1 MLKELKI
8 ENLAIIEKVDLEFKN
23 GLIVLTGETGAGK
36 SIILSGI
43 NLLIGEK
50 ASADMVRD
58 GEEYL
63 LAQGVFAVN
72 EEQEAELKELGIEAE
87 DNEVIVRRHIDKNGK
102 GKAFVNNI
110 RVPMSSL
117 KEIMGT
123 LVDIVGQHSHQ
134 MLLNKSN
141 HLRLLDRFLGDD
153 GIAIKKQLEVI
164 YNEYSSLER
173 RIQDVEKN
181 KRETL
186 EKKEFYEFQL
196 QEIDKVNLKDGE
208 DEKLEEEYKKLFHG
222 YAVDGFVLLGEGV
235 WMELLARDEIL
246 QDTKLI
252 CPGFDIKG
260 MYGGKAPERRC
271 LGEYHGGFQNTMRR
285 FLKGDEDQIPGF
297 LYYNKENTATHGVI
311 HYMANHDGFTLAD
324 LVSYDYRHNEENGEE
339 NRDGCTNN
347 YSWNCGIEGETRK
360 IKVQKLRERQMKNA
374 ILLLMLSQGTP
385 LLYGGDELGNSQNGN
400 NNPYCQDNEIGWV
413 DWSRS
418 RKFSGFTR
426 FVQDVIRFR
435 REHPILHMR
444 RELRVTDY
452 RSLGWPELSYHSERA
467 WFSNTESSSRQ
478 AGILYCG
485 AYVQDEEKPG
495 DDFIYVMY
503 NMHWNDYTFA
513 LPDLPEKSN
522 WYLAVDSGKKA
533 EEAVSPKGAEEKI
546 EERKFLTVKGRTIVV
561 LIGK

>member
-153 GIAIKKQLEVI
+153 GIVIKKQLEVI

-208 DEKLEEEYKKLFHG
+208 DEKLEEEYKKLFHAG
-222 YAVDGFVLLGEGV
+222 KIKEKLSLTENILKDGEKNALNIIYNSRKNLETISKYGKEFQENLERLERVYYDLQDCVDSIRDLNDDIEADDMRLEKVISRLDAINRLKSKYGDDISTILQYREKIDEKLQLLDENSFQVKKLEKDRDEAKTKYYTLAKKLSDIRKLKAKIIEENLQDELKGLNMGDANFKIEFEESTSMTLSGIDQVEFMISTNVGQGLKPLWKVASGGEVSRIMLAIKVIFSKVDNIPILIFDEIDTGVGGETVRKIANKLQEIGETTQVMSITHSPAIAAKATQQFYIEKKLLDNKTITQVKELDEGERVKEIARMLAGKNISEAVIEHAKELLGD
-235 WMELLARDEIL
+235 A
-246 QDTKLI
+246 
-252 CPGFDIKG
+252 
-260 MYGGKAPERRC
+260 
-271 LGEYHGGFQNTMRR
+271 
-285 FLKGDEDQIPGF
+285 
-297 LYYNKENTATHGVI
+297 
-311 HYMANHDGFTLAD
+311 
-324 LVSYDYRHNEENGEE
+324 
-339 NRDGCTNN
+339 
-347 YSWNCGIEGETRK
+347 
-360 IKVQKLRERQMKNA
+360 
-374 ILLLMLSQGTP
+374 
-385 LLYGGDELGNSQNGN
+385 
-400 NNPYCQDNEIGWV
+400 
-413 DWSRS
+413 
-418 RKFSGFTR
+418 
-426 FVQDVIRFR
+426 
-435 REHPILHMR
+435 
-444 RELRVTDY
+444 
-452 RSLGWPELSYHSERA
+452 
-467 WFSNTESSSRQ
+467 
-478 AGILYCG
+478 
-485 AYVQDEEKPG
+485 
-495 DDFIYVMY
+495 
-503 NMHWNDYTFA
+503 
-513 LPDLPEKSN
+513 
-522 WYLAVDSGKKA
+522 
-533 EEAVSPKGAEEKI
+533 
-546 EERKFLTVKGRTIVV
+546 
-561 LIGK
+561 

>member
-208 DEKLEEEYKKLFHG
+208 DEKLEEEYKKLFHAG
-222 YAVDGFVLLGEGV
+222 KIKEKLSLTENILKDGEKNALNIIYNSRKNLETISKYGKEFQENLERLERVYYDLQDCVDSIRDLNDDIEADDMRLEKVISRLDAINRLKSKYGDDINTILQYREKIDEKLQLLDENSFQVKKLEKDRDEAKTKYYTLAKKLSDIRKLKAKIIEENLQDELKGLNMGDANFKIEFEESTSMTLSGIDQVEFMISTNVGQGLKPLWKVASGGEVSRIMLAIKVIFSKVDNIPILIFDEIDTGVGGETVRKIANKLQEIGETTQVMSITHSPAIAAKATQQFYIEKKLLDNKTITQVKELDEGERVKEIARMLAGKNISEAVIEHAKELLGD
-235 WMELLARDEIL
+235 A
-246 QDTKLI
+246 
-252 CPGFDIKG
+252 
-260 MYGGKAPERRC
+260 
-271 LGEYHGGFQNTMRR
+271 
-285 FLKGDEDQIPGF
+285 
-297 LYYNKENTATHGVI
+297 
-311 HYMANHDGFTLAD
+311 
-324 LVSYDYRHNEENGEE
+324 
-339 NRDGCTNN
+339 
-347 YSWNCGIEGETRK
+347 
-360 IKVQKLRERQMKNA
+360 
-374 ILLLMLSQGTP
+374 
-385 LLYGGDELGNSQNGN
+385 
-400 NNPYCQDNEIGWV
+400 
-413 DWSRS
+413 
-418 RKFSGFTR
+418 
-426 FVQDVIRFR
+426 
-435 REHPILHMR
+435 
-444 RELRVTDY
+444 
-452 RSLGWPELSYHSERA
+452 
-467 WFSNTESSSRQ
+467 
-478 AGILYCG
+478 
-485 AYVQDEEKPG
+485 
-495 DDFIYVMY
+495 
-503 NMHWNDYTFA
+503 
-513 LPDLPEKSN
+513 
-522 WYLAVDSGKKA
+522 
-533 EEAVSPKGAEEKI
+533 
-546 EERKFLTVKGRTIVV
+546 
-561 LIGK
+561 

>member
-8 ENLAIIEKVDLEFKN
+8 ENLAIIEKVDLEFKK

-72 EEQEAELKELGIEAE
+72 EEQEAELRELGIEAE

-153 GIAIKKQLEVI
+153 GIAIKKQLEII

-208 DEKLEEEYKKLFHG
+208 DEKLEEEYKKLFHAG
-222 YAVDGFVLLGEGV
+222 KIKEKLSLTENILKDGEKNALNIIYNSRKNLETISKYGKEFQENLERLERVYYDLQDCVDSIRDLNDDIEADDLRLEKVISRLDTINRLKSKYGEDIATILQYREKIDEKLQLLDENSFQVKKLEKDRDEAKTKYYTLAKKLSDIRKLKAKIIEENLQDELKGLNMGDANFKIEFEESTSMTLSGIDQVEFMISTNVGQGLKPLWKVASGGEVSRIMLAIKVIFSKVDNIPILIFDEIDTGVGGETVRKIANKLQEIGETTQVMSITHSPAIAAKATQQFYIEKNLIDNKTITQVKELDKDERIKEIARMLAGKNISEAVIEHAKELLGD
-235 WMELLARDEIL
+235 A
-246 QDTKLI
+246 
-252 CPGFDIKG
+252 
-260 MYGGKAPERRC
+260 
-271 LGEYHGGFQNTMRR
+271 
-285 FLKGDEDQIPGF
+285 
-297 LYYNKENTATHGVI
+297 
-311 HYMANHDGFTLAD
+311 
-324 LVSYDYRHNEENGEE
+324 
-339 NRDGCTNN
+339 
-347 YSWNCGIEGETRK
+347 
-360 IKVQKLRERQMKNA
+360 
-374 ILLLMLSQGTP
+374 
-385 LLYGGDELGNSQNGN
+385 
-400 NNPYCQDNEIGWV
+400 
-413 DWSRS
+413 
-418 RKFSGFTR
+418 
-426 FVQDVIRFR
+426 
-435 REHPILHMR
+435 
-444 RELRVTDY
+444 
-452 RSLGWPELSYHSERA
+452 
-467 WFSNTESSSRQ
+467 
-478 AGILYCG
+478 
-485 AYVQDEEKPG
+485 
-495 DDFIYVMY
+495 
-503 NMHWNDYTFA
+503 
-513 LPDLPEKSN
+513 
-522 WYLAVDSGKKA
+522 
-533 EEAVSPKGAEEKI
+533 
-546 EERKFLTVKGRTIVV
+546 
-561 LIGK
+561 

>member
-153 GIAIKKQLEVI
+153 GITIKKQLEVI

-208 DEKLEEEYKKLFHG
+208 DEKLEEEYKKLFHAG
-222 YAVDGFVLLGEGV
+222 KIKEKLSLTENILKDGEKNALNIIYNSRKNLETISKYGKEFQENLERLERVYYDLQDCVDSIRDLNDDIEADDMRLEKVISRLDAINRLKSKYGDDITTILQYREKIDEKLQLLDENSFQV
-235 WMELLARDEIL
+235 KKLEKDRDEAKTKYYALAKKLSDIRKLKAKIIEENL
-246 QDTKLI
+246 QD
-252 CPGFDIKG
+252 
-260 MYGGKAPERRC
+260 E
-271 LGEYHGGFQNTMRR
+271 
-285 FLKGDEDQIPGF
+285 LKGLNMGD
-297 LYYNKENTATHGVI
+297 
-311 HYMANHDGFTLAD
+311 ANFK
-324 LVSYDYRHNEENGEE
+324 
-339 NRDGCTNN
+339 
-347 YSWNCGIEGETRK
+347 IEFE
-360 IKVQKLRERQMKNA
+360 
-374 ILLLMLSQGTP
+374 
-385 LLYGGDELGNSQNGN
+385 
-400 NNPYCQDNEIGWV
+400 
-413 DWSRS
+413 
-418 RKFSGFTR
+418 
-426 FVQDVIRFR
+426 
-435 REHPILHMR
+435 
-444 RELRVTDY
+444 
-452 RSLGWPELSYHSERA
+452 
-467 WFSNTESSSRQ
+467 ESSSMTLSGIDQVEFMISTNVGQGLKPLWKVASGGEVSRIMLAIKVIFSKVDNIPILIFDEIDTGVGGETVRKIANKLQ
-478 AGILYCG
+478 EIGETTQVMSITHSPAIAAKATQQFYIEKKLLDNKTITHVKELDEDERVKEIARMLAGKNI
-485 AYVQDEEKPG
+485 
-495 DDFIYVMY
+495 
-503 NMHWNDYTFA
+503 
-513 LPDLPEKSN
+513 S
-522 WYLAVDSGKKA
+522 
-533 EEAVSPKGAEEKI
+533 EAVI
-546 EERKFLTVKGRTIVV
+546 EHAKELLGDA
-561 LIGK
+561 

>member
-153 GIAIKKQLEVI
+153 GITIKKQLEVI

-208 DEKLEEEYKKLFHG
+208 DEKLEEEYKKLFHAG
-222 YAVDGFVLLGEGV
+222 KIKEKLSLTENILKDGEKNALNIIYNSRKNLETISKYGKEFQENLERLERVYYDLQDCVDSIRDLNDDIEADDMRLEKVISRLDAINRLKSKYGDDINTILQYREKIDEKLQLLDENSFQVKKLEKDRDEAKTKYYTLAKKLSDIRKLKAKIIEENLQDELKGLNMGDANFKIEFEESTSMTLSGIDQVEFMISTNVGQGLKPLWKVASGGEVSRIMLAIKVIFSKVDNIPILIFDEIDTGVGGETVRKIANKLQEIGETTQVMSITHSPAIAAKATQQFYIEKKLLDNKTITQVKELDEDERVKEIARMLAGKNISEAVIEHAKELLGD
-235 WMELLARDEIL
+235 A
-246 QDTKLI
+246 
-252 CPGFDIKG
+252 
-260 MYGGKAPERRC
+260 
-271 LGEYHGGFQNTMRR
+271 
-285 FLKGDEDQIPGF
+285 
-297 LYYNKENTATHGVI
+297 
-311 HYMANHDGFTLAD
+311 
-324 LVSYDYRHNEENGEE
+324 
-339 NRDGCTNN
+339 
-347 YSWNCGIEGETRK
+347 
-360 IKVQKLRERQMKNA
+360 
-374 ILLLMLSQGTP
+374 
-385 LLYGGDELGNSQNGN
+385 
-400 NNPYCQDNEIGWV
+400 
-413 DWSRS
+413 
-418 RKFSGFTR
+418 
-426 FVQDVIRFR
+426 
-435 REHPILHMR
+435 
-444 RELRVTDY
+444 
-452 RSLGWPELSYHSERA
+452 
-467 WFSNTESSSRQ
+467 
-478 AGILYCG
+478 
-485 AYVQDEEKPG
+485 
-495 DDFIYVMY
+495 
-503 NMHWNDYTFA
+503 
-513 LPDLPEKSN
+513 
-522 WYLAVDSGKKA
+522 
-533 EEAVSPKGAEEKI
+533 
-546 EERKFLTVKGRTIVV
+546 
-561 LIGK
+561 

>member
-208 DEKLEEEYKKLFHG
+208 DEKLEEEYKKLFHAG
-222 YAVDGFVLLGEGV
+222 KIKEKLSLTENILKDGEKNALNIIYNSRKNLETISKYGKEFQENLERLERVYYDLQDCVDSIRDLNDDIEADDMRLEKVISRLDAINRLKSKYGDDISTILQYREKIDEKLQLLDENSFQV
-235 WMELLARDEIL
+235 KKLEKDRDEAK
-246 QDTKLI
+246 TK
-252 CPGFDIKG
+252 
-260 MYGGKAPERRC
+260 
-271 LGEYHGGFQNTMRR
+271 
-285 FLKGDEDQIPGF
+285 
-297 LYYNKENTATHGVI
+297 YY
-311 HYMANHDGFTLAD
+311 TLAKKLSD
-324 LVSYDYRHNEENGEE
+324 
-339 NRDGCTNN
+339 
-347 YSWNCGIEGETRK
+347 IRK
-360 IKVQKLRERQMKNA
+360 IKAKIIEENLQ
-374 ILLLMLSQGTP
+374 
-385 LLYGGDELGNSQNGN
+385 DELKGLNMGDANFKIEFEESTSMTLSGIDQVEFMISTNVGQGLK
-400 NNPYCQDNEIGWV
+400 PLWKVASGGEVSRIMLAIKVIFSKVDNIPILIFDEIDTGVGGETVRKIANKLQEIGETTQV
-413 DWSRS
+413 MSITHSPAIAAKATQQFYIEKKLLDN
-418 RKFSGFTR
+418 KTITQ
-426 FVQDVIRFR
+426 VK
-435 REHPILHMR
+435 
-444 RELRVTDY
+444 ELDEDERVKEIA
-452 RSLGWPELSYHSERA
+452 RML
-467 WFSNTESSSRQ
+467 
-478 AGILYCG
+478 AGKNI
-485 AYVQDEEKPG
+485 
-495 DDFIYVMY
+495 
-503 NMHWNDYTFA
+503 
-513 LPDLPEKSN
+513 S
-522 WYLAVDSGKKA
+522 
-533 EEAVSPKGAEEKI
+533 EAVI
-546 EERKFLTVKGRTIVV
+546 EHAKELLGDA
-561 LIGK
+561 

>member
-153 GIAIKKQLEVI
+153 GITIKKQLEVI

-208 DEKLEEEYKKLFHG
+208 DEKLEEEYKKLFHAG
-222 YAVDGFVLLGEGV
+222 KIKEKLSLTENILKDGEKNALNIIYNSRKNLETISKYGKEFQENLERLERVYYDLQDCVDSIRDLNDDIEADDMRLEKVISRLDAINRLKSKYGDDINTILQYREKIDEKLQLLDENSFQVKKLEKDRDEAKTKYYTLAKKLSDIRKLKAKIIEENLQDELKGLNMGDANFKIEFEESTSMTLSGIDQVEFMISTNVGQGLKPLWKVASGGEVSRIMLAIKVIFSKVDNIPILIFDEIDTGVGGETVRKIANKLQEIGETTQVMSITHSPAIAAKATQQFYIEKKLLGNKTITQVKELDEDERVKEIARMLAGKNISEAV
-235 WMELLARDEIL
+235 IEHAKELL
-246 QDTKLI
+246 
-252 CPGFDIKG
+252 
-260 MYGGKAPERRC
+260 
-271 LGEYHGGFQNTMRR
+271 
-285 FLKGDEDQIPGF
+285 GD
-297 LYYNKENTATHGVI
+297 A
-311 HYMANHDGFTLAD
+311 
-324 LVSYDYRHNEENGEE
+324 
-339 NRDGCTNN
+339 
-347 YSWNCGIEGETRK
+347 
-360 IKVQKLRERQMKNA
+360 
-374 ILLLMLSQGTP
+374 
-385 LLYGGDELGNSQNGN
+385 
-400 NNPYCQDNEIGWV
+400 
-413 DWSRS
+413 
-418 RKFSGFTR
+418 
-426 FVQDVIRFR
+426 
-435 REHPILHMR
+435 
-444 RELRVTDY
+444 
-452 RSLGWPELSYHSERA
+452 
-467 WFSNTESSSRQ
+467 
-478 AGILYCG
+478 
-485 AYVQDEEKPG
+485 
-495 DDFIYVMY
+495 
-503 NMHWNDYTFA
+503 
-513 LPDLPEKSN
+513 
-522 WYLAVDSGKKA
+522 
-533 EEAVSPKGAEEKI
+533 
-546 EERKFLTVKGRTIVV
+546 
-561 LIGK
+561 

>member
-72 EEQEAELKELGIEAE
+72 EEQETELKELGIEAE

-208 DEKLEEEYKKLFHG
+208 DEKLEEEYKKLFHAG
-222 YAVDGFVLLGEGV
+222 KIKEKLSLTENILKDGEKNALNIIYNSRKNLETISKYGKEFQENLERLERVYYDLQDCVDSIRDLNDDIEADDMRLEKVISRLDAINRLKSKYGDDITTILQYREKIDEKLQLLDENSFQV
-235 WMELLARDEIL
+235 KKLEKDRDEAKTKYYTLAKKLSDIRKLKAKIIEENL
-246 QDTKLI
+246 QD
-252 CPGFDIKG
+252 
-260 MYGGKAPERRC
+260 E
-271 LGEYHGGFQNTMRR
+271 
-285 FLKGDEDQIPGF
+285 LKGLNMGD
-297 LYYNKENTATHGVI
+297 
-311 HYMANHDGFTLAD
+311 ANFK
-324 LVSYDYRHNEENGEE
+324 
-339 NRDGCTNN
+339 
-347 YSWNCGIEGETRK
+347 IEFE
-360 IKVQKLRERQMKNA
+360 
-374 ILLLMLSQGTP
+374 
-385 LLYGGDELGNSQNGN
+385 
-400 NNPYCQDNEIGWV
+400 
-413 DWSRS
+413 
-418 RKFSGFTR
+418 
-426 FVQDVIRFR
+426 
-435 REHPILHMR
+435 
-444 RELRVTDY
+444 
-452 RSLGWPELSYHSERA
+452 
-467 WFSNTESSSRQ
+467 ESSSMTLSGIDQVEFMISTNVGQGLKPLWKVASGGEVSRIMLAIKVIFSKVDNIPILIFDEIDTGVGGETVRKIANKLQ
-478 AGILYCG
+478 EIGETTQVMSITHSPAIAAKATQQFYIEKKLLDNKTITHVKELDEDERVKEIARMLAGKNI
-485 AYVQDEEKPG
+485 
-495 DDFIYVMY
+495 
-503 NMHWNDYTFA
+503 
-513 LPDLPEKSN
+513 S
-522 WYLAVDSGKKA
+522 
-533 EEAVSPKGAEEKI
+533 EAVI
-546 EERKFLTVKGRTIVV
+546 EHAKELLGDA
-561 LIGK
+561 